1 MSTNLDKQEL
11 PLTLAPVTR
20 THQVVHGDLV
30 LHVLGELGVD
40 VREGVSRVGGLGGGG
55 AGRVVV
61 GLDGGQVGEEG
72 EGIVVALVG
81 VSLDTDGDL
90 LVELGLVWT
99 GLRREEDDDHY

>member
-1 MSTNLDKQEL
+1 M
-11 PLTLAPVTR
+11 PPVNR

-40 VREGVSRVGGLGGGG
+40 VRERVPRVGGLGGGG
-55 AGRVVV
+55 AGGVVV

-72 EGIVVALVG
+72 VGVVVALVG

-90 LVELGLVWT
+90 LEDLGLVWT
-99 GLRREEDDDHY
+99 GLRRREDDDDHY